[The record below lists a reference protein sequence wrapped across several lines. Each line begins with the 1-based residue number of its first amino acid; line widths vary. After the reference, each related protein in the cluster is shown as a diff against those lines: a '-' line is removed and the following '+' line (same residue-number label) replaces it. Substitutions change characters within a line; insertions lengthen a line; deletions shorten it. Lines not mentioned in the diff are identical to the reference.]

1 MGPDNHAAL
10 KLADRKPFGRG
21 GKRDCYVHPAHPDRC
36 VKVNRADRRPEDL
49 LQQLPP
55 WKRWRKTVRDVDE
68 NHQDWKTL
76 AGLGATV
83 EERVWR
89 HVPRL
94 HGWVETDLGRGLVVD
109 LVRDADGLISR
120 SFLAYIWE
128 NGFDDAACRAVDELV
143 GFWEEGAIP
152 SRSLGLHNMAARRDA
167 DGSLRLVVVDGLG
180 STEFFP
186 LSFLLSSYARR
197 RARRRAEAIR
207 DDVRAL
213 LARKRRGVGPGP
225 FGFLLTRT

>member
-1 MGPDNHAAL
+1 MGDNHEPEL

-21 GKRDCYVHPAHPDRC
+21 GKRDCYVHPEHPGRC

-49 LQQLPP
+49 LKQLPP
-55 WKRWRKTVRDVDE
+55 WKRWRKTVGDMDE

-76 AGLGATV
+76 AGLGKIGDP
-83 EERVWR
+83 RLWR

-94 HGWVETDLGRGLVVD
+94 HGWVATDLGRGLVVD

-120 SFLAYIWE
+120 SFLAYVWE

-143 GFWEEGAIP
+143 GFWQDGAIP
-152 SRSLGLHNMAARRDA
+152 SRSLGLHNMAARREA
-167 DGSLRLVVVDGLG
+167 DGSLCLVVIDGLG

-186 LSFLLSSYARR
+186 LSFLISSYARR

-207 DDVRAL
+207 DDVTAL
-213 LARKRRGVGPGP
+213 LERKSRGAGPGP
-225 FGFLLTRT
+225 YGFLLTRT